1 MTVRTLMGCMNRKDI
16 ISLSAGQPNSET
28 FPFESMTLKLKN
40 GDSIT
45 VDPELFKRALS
56 YDLTSGLPPFNH
68 WLRKLQII
76 EHAPPVDFDL
86 TVGVGSQDLI
96 TKALEMLINPG
107 EALLVED
114 PTYTG
119 VLSFLKTQPC
129 DLVPVATD
137 ADGLVPESLEKILA
151 GWSSP
156 NGQPRPRVIYTVPSG
171 GNPTGATVPY
181 DRKKK
186 IYDICH
192 RYDVLI
198 LEDDAYYYLQ
208 FGSRVKSYLSLDVD
222 GRVLRC
228 DSMSKIL
235 SSGLRLGWATGPKEL
250 IDRIN
255 VHTMTTNL
263 QAAGVPQLMAFEL
276 LDRWGH
282 KGFFEHVDGVAAF
295 YKQKRDEFVE
305 CLERRM
311 KGRAEWSVPNAGMFV
326 WLRLLGGITD
336 TYDLVMHKAIEKD
349 VVAVPGV
356 AFMPLGNKTPY
367 LRVSYS
373 NVSKEEMDE
382 GLRRLAEVV
391 DEAAAENAKANGAR

>member
-1 MTVRTLMGCMNRKDI
+1 MACMNRKDI
-16 ISLSAGQPNSET
+16 ISLSAGQPNPDT
-28 FPFESMTLKLKN
+28 FPFEGMTLTLKN
-40 GDSIT
+40 GET
-45 VDPELFKRALS
+45 FAVDPELFKRSLS
-56 YDLTSGLPPFNH
+56 YDLTSGLPPLNH
-68 WLRKLQII
+68 WLRKLQIL

-86 TVGVGSQDLI
+86 TIGVGSQDLL

-107 EALLVED
+107 DAILVED

-119 VLSFLKTQPC
+119 VLSFLQTQPC
-129 DLVPVATD
+129 DLVPVSTD
-137 ADGLVPESLEKILA
+137 ADGLVPESLEKVLA
-151 GWSSP
+151 EWESTK
-156 NGQPRPRVIYTVPSG
+156 GQPRPRVLYTVPSG

-181 DRKKK
+181 ERKKQ

-192 RYDVLI
+192 KYDVLI

-208 FGSRVKSYLSLDVD
+208 FSSSRVKSYLSMDVD

-235 SSGLRLGWATGPKEL
+235 SSGMRLGWATGPKQL

-255 VHTMTTNL
+255 VHTMSTNL
-263 QAAGVPQLMAFEL
+263 QAAGVPQLIAYEL
-276 LDRWGH
+276 LNRWGH
-282 KGFFEHVDGVAAF
+282 KGFFQHVEGVAAF
-295 YKQKRDEFVE
+295 YKEKRDEFVE
-305 CLERRM
+305 CLEKRM
-311 KGRAEWSVPNAGMFV
+311 KGHAEWSVPNAGMFV

-336 TYDLVMHKAIEKD
+336 TYDLVMNRAVKKD

-373 NVSKEEMDE
+373 NVSKRDMDE
-382 GLRRLAEVV
+382 GLRRLAEVI
-391 DEAAAENAKANGAR
+391 DEVAAETAHTNGAK